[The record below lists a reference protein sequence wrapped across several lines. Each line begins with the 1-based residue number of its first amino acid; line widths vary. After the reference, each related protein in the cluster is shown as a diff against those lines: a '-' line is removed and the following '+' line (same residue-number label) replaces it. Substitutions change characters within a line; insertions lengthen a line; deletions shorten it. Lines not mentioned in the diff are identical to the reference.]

1 MGFFD
6 FFKSK
11 EGANGEDEKAAKAA
25 LTKATRNLDIDI
37 SIAAHENWKIRL
49 DSFVEGNSSEAFTAS
64 EVACDQTCELGK
76 WIYSDGE
83 ANLGKYAAFIDLKAQ
98 HKMFHFTASSVISLT
113 QAGKSEEAHKLLNS
127 DFEKLS
133 TRVKQRLID
142 LKGM

>member
-11 EGANGEDEKAAKAA
+11 DSSNGEDEKTAKAA
-25 LTKATRNLDIDI
+25 LAKATRNLDIDI

-49 DSFVEGNSSEAFTAS
+49 DSFVEGRSTEAFTAS
-64 EVACDQTCELGK
+64 DVACDKTCELGK

-83 ANLGKYAAFIDLKAQ
+83 ASLGKYAAFVDLKAQ

-113 QAGKSEEAHKLLNS
+113 QAGKTDEAHSLLNS

>member
-11 EGANGEDEKAAKAA
+11 DSTNGEDEKAARAA
-25 LTKATRNLDIDI
+25 LSKATRNLDIDI
-37 SIAAHENWKIRL
+37 SIAAHENWKVRL
-49 DSFVEGNSSEAFTAS
+49 DSFVEGNSSEQFTAS
-64 EVACDQTCELGK
+64 DVACDQSCELGK
-76 WIYSDGE
+76 WIYNDGE
-83 ANLGKYAAFIDLKAQ
+83 ANLGKYAAFVDLKAQ

-113 QAGKSEEAHKLLNS
+113 QAGKTEEAHKLLNS